1 MTSSS
6 NTSSSHLSTGITL
19 AFLYVYIAW
28 GATYMA
34 LHFALESLPPFLIA
48 GSRFFIAGTVLLGLA
63 AIFHRKG
70 FHLGSLREWKDAL
83 VIGTLLL
90 VFGNGGVAW
99 AQQYVTTSVAALI
112 FGSMPLCI
120 IFFDW
125 IRPGGVVPSLR
136 TGIGLAVGFVG
147 LCILIKPSAASPDT
161 RMEMWGKLALVVA
174 ACSWSGGAIYSRF
187 LHAKGS
193 PLLPMARQMISGGFV
208 LLTIS
213 YFHDDWGRLSLAKIT
228 LLSWSGFAYLT
239 IFGSL
244 LGFTAYVWLMRV
256 STPERVST
264 VSYVNLVVAVLLG
277 WTVGGEAMTAH
288 LLIGAGIIVGS
299 VVLVLTKKST
309 REVVETAPTEA

>member
-6 NTSSSHLSTGITL
+6 TTRQSHRSTGITL

-48 GSRFFIAGTVLLGLA
+48 GSRFFLAGTVLLGLA
-63 AIFHRKG
+63 AIFHRKD

>member
-1 MTSSS
+1 MTPSS
-6 NTSSSHLSTGITL
+6 NTSRSHLSTGITL

-34 LHFALESLPPFLIA
+34 LHFALESQPPFLIA
-48 GSRFFIAGTVLLGLA
+48 GSRFFIAGTVLMGLA
-63 AIFHRKG
+63 AIFHRKD

-83 VIGTLLL
+83 VIGIMLL

-161 RMEMWGKLALVVA
+161 SMEMWGKLALVFA

-228 LLSWSGFAYLT
+228 VLSWSGFAYLT

-288 LLIGAGIIVGS
+288 LLIGASIIVGS